1 MSDWIKQEADKIKL
15 QERGAQEFRE
25 HARRDEEVIQQK
37 WLDVW
42 RTLVAAI
49 KEDVAVFNAQFPDET
64 EKQFYLETP
73 TGQHITVRRAF
84 QSPVGGPLIHLL
96 AVAASQ
102 SKIQVTMVYIHVNES
117 RRSDPLLLKHYW
129 FSVGGDGAVGVILT
143 GDKIATPAELAKAIL
158 EHLFS

>member
-129 FSVGGDGAVGVILT
+129 F
-143 GDKIATPAELAKAIL
+143 TPAELAKAIL